1 MMLPYPIR
9 DIRVRKWGQV
19 LILRLKILTFHE
31 CTGIRNTKQPPA
43 RSQVLQAAKKP
54 VVKSWPSGAS
64 SAYHQNLVPLP
75 EAVMHRSWAKQGNRV
90 PNCRRAVCSSIMTN
104 IKAVFSLRLSG
115 VLPPPKSFLATWI
128 VQPHTKSKADCK
140 NQPKKGALLLS
151 ICSASKLLLSFPVH
165 LLIPKNQDLDKQTN
179 KAM

>member
-19 LILRLKILTFHE
+19 LILLLKILTFHE